1 MEEKRKLSGW
11 ANIQQIIL
19 LDLKYYDDKNLYSYE
34 EYRQIVPRN
43 VEVPMSKSEMPETS
57 VIDTNNFI
65 VKKEDNYQLAD
76 IITSELKMI
85 DEEKKELKRK
95 EDAIRETLLKEMEDK
110 GIIKISDENIS
121 ITYKAP
127 TEKETFRTKDFKKD
141 LPDLYDTYVEF
152 TPVKSSLLIKIK

>member
-1 MEEKRKLSGW
+1 MEEKKTLAGW
-11 ANIQQIIL
+11 ANIQQIRL
-19 LDLKYYDDKNLYSYE
+19 LDLKYYDDNNLYSYE

-43 VEVPMSKSEMPETS
+43 VEVPMPKPEMPAIIITD
-57 VIDTNNFI
+57 INDFI

-85 DEEKKELKRK
+85 EEEKKELIK
-95 EDAIRETLLKEMEDK
+95 EERTIREKLLKEMEEK
-110 GIIKISDENIS
+110 NILKLESENIS

-152 TPVKSSLLIKIK
+152 TPVKGSLVIKVK

>member
-1 MEEKRKLSGW
+1 MQEKRKLAGW

-19 LDLKYYDDKNLYSYE
+19 LDLKYYDDNNLYSYE

-43 VEVPMSKSEMPETS
+43 VEVPMPKSEMPETS
-57 VIDTNNFI
+57 VIDINNFI

-76 IITSELKMI
+76 AVISELKMI

-127 TEKETFRTKDFKKD
+127 TEKETFRTEDFKKD

>member
-1 MEEKRKLSGW
+1 MQENKAKKV
-11 ANIQQIIL
+11 
-19 LDLKYYDDKNLYSYE
+19 DLYNL
-34 EYRQIVPRN
+34 
-43 VEVPMSKSEMPETS
+43 
-57 VIDTNNFI
+57 I

-95 EDAIRETLLKEMEDK
+95 EEVIRETLLKEMEDK

-127 TEKETFRTKDFKKD
+127 TERETFRTKDFKKD

-152 TPVKSSLLIKIK
+152 TPVKSSLVIKIK

>member
-1 MEEKRKLSGW
+1 MEEKKTLSGW
-11 ANIQQIIL
+11 ANIQQIRL
-19 LDLKYYDDKNLYSYE
+19 LDLKYYDDNNLYSYE

-43 VEVPMSKSEMPETS
+43 VEVPMPKPEMPAIT
-57 VIDTNNFI
+57 ITDINDFI

-85 DEEKKELKRK
+85 DEEKRELKRK
-95 EDAIRETLLKEMEDK
+95 EDAIREALIKEMEDK

-127 TEKETFRTKDFKKD
+127 TERETFRTKDFKKD

>member
-1 MEEKRKLSGW
+1 MEEKRTLSGW
-11 ANIQQIIL
+11 ANIQQIRL
-19 LDLKYYDDKNLYSYE
+19 LDLKYYDDNNLYSYE

-43 VEVPMSKSEMPETS
+43 VEVPMPKPEIPEIS
-57 VIDTNNFI
+57 VIDINDFI
-65 VKKEDNYQLAD
+65 VKKEDNYQLAN
-76 IITSELKMI
+76 IIISELKMI

-95 EDAIRETLLKEMEDK
+95 EETIRETLLKEMEDK

-127 TEKETFRTKDFKKD
+127 TERETFRTKDFKKD

>member
-1 MEEKRKLSGW
+1 MKEKKTLAGW
-11 ANIQQIIL
+11 ANIQQIRL
-19 LDLKYYDDKNLYSYE
+19 LDLKYYDDNNLYSYE

-43 VEVPMSKSEMPETS
+43 VEVPMPKSEMPETS
-57 VIDTNNFI
+57 VIDINNFI
-65 VKKEDNYQLAD
+65 VKKEDNYQLSD

-85 DEEKKELKRK
+85 DEEKRELKRK

-127 TEKETFRTKDFKKD
+127 TERETFRTKDFKKD

-152 TPVKSSLLIKIK
+152 TPIKSSLLIKIK

>member
-1 MEEKRKLSGW
+1 MQEKRTLAGW
-11 ANIQQIIL
+11 ANMQQIIL
-19 LDLKYYDDKNLYSYE
+19 LDLKYYDDNNLYSYE

-43 VEVPMSKSEMPETS
+43 VEVPMPKSEMPETS
-57 VIDTNNFI
+57 VIDINNFI
-65 VKKEDNYQLAD
+65 VKKEDNYQLAN
-76 IITSELKMI
+76 IIISELKMI

-95 EDAIRETLLKEMEDK
+95 EEAIRETLLKEMEDK

>member
-1 MEEKRKLSGW
+1 MQENKAKKV
-11 ANIQQIIL
+11 
-19 LDLKYYDDKNLYSYE
+19 DLYNL
-34 EYRQIVPRN
+34 
-43 VEVPMSKSEMPETS
+43 
-57 VIDTNNFI
+57 I

-85 DEEKKELKRK
+85 EEEKKELKRK
-95 EDAIRETLLKEMEDK
+95 EDVIREILLKEMEEK
-110 GIIKISDENIS
+110 NILKLENDDVS

-152 TPVKSSLLIKIK
+152 TPVKGSLLIKFK

>member
-1 MEEKRKLSGW
+1 MQENEIKKV
-11 ANIQQIIL
+11 
-19 LDLKYYDDKNLYSYE
+19 DLYNL
-34 EYRQIVPRN
+34 
-43 VEVPMSKSEMPETS
+43 
-57 VIDTNNFI
+57 I

-95 EDAIRETLLKEMEDK
+95 EDAIREILLKEMEDK

-127 TEKETFRTKDFKKD
+127 TEKETFRTAKFKKD

>member
-1 MEEKRKLSGW
+1 MQENEVKKV
-11 ANIQQIIL
+11 
-19 LDLKYYDDKNLYSYE
+19 DLY
-34 EYRQIVPRN
+34 
-43 VEVPMSKSEMPETS
+43 
-57 VIDTNNFI
+57 NFI
-65 VKKEDNYQLAD
+65 VKKEDNYQLAN

-127 TEKETFRTKDFKKD
+127 TERETFRTEKFKKD

-152 TPVKSSLLIKIK
+152 TPVKSSLVIKIK

>member
-1 MEEKRKLSGW
+1 MEEKRTLSGW
-11 ANIQQIIL
+11 ANIQQIRL
-19 LDLKYYDDKNLYSYE
+19 LDLKYYDDNNLYSYE

-43 VEVPMSKSEMPETS
+43 VEVPMPKPEIPETS
-57 VIDTNNFI
+57 VIDINNFI
-65 VKKEDNYQLAD
+65 VKKEDNYQLSD
-76 IITSELKMI
+76 IVTSELKMI
-85 DEEKKELKRK
+85 EEEKKELKRK
-95 EDAIRETLLKEMEDK
+95 EEAIRETLLKEMEDK

-152 TPVKSSLLIKIK
+152 TPVKSSLVIKIK